1 MGAMLGWWARLVDVR
16 PGERRRVAA
25 MFTLLGL
32 IIATSYILKPV
43 RSSLFLSQFG
53 SERLPY
59 VYILV
64 ALVLAIVAFAFARW
78 SRRANLPRLF
88 IGAAYFFAANL
99 VFFWLATTSGWS
111 WTGFVFYVW
120 VSIFTALMPSL
131 FWLLANY
138 VFYANEGRRLF
149 PVVMAGGLFGSIVVV
164 ATTSVLVGFI
174 GTPALLLTAAG
185 LLVGIAALIRSNVAH
200 ERERMSERRAE
211 IARQEKSRVI
221 RSDEN
226 PWTLIARSRYLSMLA
241 ILIVLTPTTSTLVD
255 YQFNTVV
262 DQSFDS
268 MDALTGFFG
277 TFFAAINVVAFV
289 LQLVFVGRLLGR
301 FGVAAGL
308 VMLPVALLGSSLS
321 FLLFPSATHGSSHQ
335 IVRRRPQQLRQQSQ
349 CRSPLFTD
357 RARGKEPA
365 QSVARFVRRACQPRF
380 GGRHRPRS
388 DDAFLALGVSDECRR
403 GRATRSVDC
412 LGVSVAPGVR
422 QEKRSPPSNV
432 TSRECTKSFPG
443 IPGPEAVHRRG

>member
-1 MGAMLGWWARLVDVR
+1 MGAVLGWWARLVDVR
-16 PGERRRVAA
+16 PGERRRVVA

-32 IIATSYILKPV
+32 IIATSYILNPV

-99 VFFWLATTSGWS
+99 VFFWLATNSGWS

-149 PVVMAGGLFGSIVVV
+149 PVVMAGGLFGSIVVG

-200 ERERMSERRAE
+200 ERERMSERRSE

-241 ILIVLTPTTSTLVD
+241 ILIVLTTTTSTLVD

-268 MDALTGFFG
+268 MDALTG
-277 TFFAAINVVAFV
+277 
-289 LQLVFVGRLLGR
+289 VFELSSPPSTSWRSCFSSCSWGDSWADSASPRASSCFPSLFWDR
-301 FGVAAGL
+301 R
-308 VMLPVALLGSSLS
+308 SLS
-321 FLLFPSATHGSSHQ
+321 FCSLSYSRQLSSNRPTKASATPSTKPVSKSS
-335 IVRRRPQQLRQQSQ
+335 IY
-349 CRSPLFTD
+349 RS
-357 RARGKEPA
+357 
-365 QSVARFVRRACQPRF
+365 
-380 GGRHRPRS
+380 RS
-388 DDAFLALGVSDECRR
+388 R
-403 GRATRSVDC
+403 
-412 LGVSVAPGVR
+412 
-422 QEKRSPPSNV
+422 
-432 TSRECTKSFPG
+432 
-443 IPGPEAVHRRG
+443 